1 MKNMDLFFM
10 MPTTAF
16 MTEEKKKFL
25 PSTPVS
31 NIYSPVLSTV
41 SMDGYM

>member
-1 MKNMDLFFM
+1 MDLFFM

-16 MTEEKKKFL
+16 MTEKKKKIPPQH
-25 PSTPVS
+25 PSIKHIFTCIF
-31 NIYSPVLSTV
+31 NYV

>member
-1 MKNMDLFFM
+1 MKNMDLFFV

-16 MTEEKKKFL
+16 MPEKKN
-25 PSTPVS
+25 S
-31 NIYSPVLSTV
+31 SPASQYQTYIHLYV

>member
-1 MKNMDLFFM
+1 MKNMDLLFM

-16 MTEEKKKFL
+16 MPGKKKN
-25 PSTPVS
+25 S
-31 NIYSPVLSTV
+31 SPASQYQTYIHLHV